1 MSIIPLRSD
10 AITMYIRD
18 KSAKHKTYEDEKGIM
33 KRYVRTRNFISKI
46 KEQTRWASPCA
57 IIWSR
62 PNLTKIKRHQIEEE
76 EGKRHSYEEHYHSH
90 TYK

>member
-1 MSIIPLRSD
+1 
-10 AITMYIRD
+10 MYIRD
-18 KSAKHKTYEDEKGIM
+18 KNAKHKTYEDEKGTM
-33 KRYVRTRNFISKI
+33 KRYVRTRNLNKRTNAMG
-46 KEQTRWASPCA
+46 KPMR

-62 PNLTKIKRHQIEEE
+62 PNLTKIKRHQIEKE